1 MYCKFFCSLMFTF
14 KYKKGLISLQKMLIC
29 IIFLKLRLAN
39 YFLMDFKK
47 RFNGAI
53 VLLSLLFIALYCW
66 TVKGE
71 RAAHNLLGSS
81 AGTSETTPIA
91 PPLELWEN
99 NTPFTQREN
108 TDIST
113 WFGLTRK
120 PSFYHR
126 KQQLL

>member
-1 MYCKFFCSLMFTF
+1 MLTL
-14 KYKKGLISLQKMLIC
+14 KYNKRLGLISLQKFVIC
-29 IIFLKLRLAN
+29 IHFLKLRLAN

-47 RFNGAI
+47 RFNGAM

-81 AGTSETTPIA
+81 AGTSETTPVA
-91 PPLELWEN
+91 PPTELWEN

-113 WFGLTRK
+113 RFGLTRK